1 MKIEIIIREEVRD
14 YLRTLAPETR
24 RRAKAALGALPS
36 GDTKSLRE
44 ELAGFHRLRV
54 GDHRFIYRQHAGR
67 IRVFYAA
74 PRSIVYEYLGAH
86 LRDYLG

>member
-1 MKIEIIIREEVRD
+1 LKTEVILKEEVRD

-24 RRAKAALGALPS
+24 RRAKAALGVLPA
-36 GDTKSLRE
+36 GDTKPLRE
-44 ELAGFHRLRV
+44 ELAGLHRLRV
-54 GDHRFIYRQHAGR
+54 GDHRFIYRHHAGR

-74 PRSIVYEYLGAH
+74 PRSIVYEYLAAH